1 MSIYLDYAASAPPR
15 PEVLRS
21 MWPYLTGAF
30 ANPAAQH
37 EPAEE
42 ARGVLEAARQRLA
55 NHLGARPSEIIF
67 TSGGTES
74 DNTAVKGIALAQPR
88 GQHVVVSAIEH
99 PAVLESATWLQRFG
113 YRVERLPVDATGQ
126 VSPAALEDTL
136 REDTTL
142 VSIQYASNEVGT
154 VQDIPALAAV
164 AQNYGVPFHTDAV
177 QAAGDLPLQV
187 DDLGVQAMSLAG
199 HKLGTPKGIGALY
212 LRRRT
217 PCDPLIHGGG
227 QQRGL
232 RSGTENLAAAV
243 GMVTGLELAQNES
256 VDLRDLRDAFIHRV
270 EAEIPG
276 AQLTGHRHCRLPGHA
291 SFVFAGRSGESVL
304 LDLQRYGIMCSAG
317 SACAAG
323 SQEPSPALI
332 AMGYGADLAQTA
344 VRFTFGA
351 QTTPEQLDH
360 TVDQLARLVIP
371 TPNQ

>member
-42 ARGVLEAARQRLA
+42 ARSLLDAARRRLA
-55 NHLGARPSEIIF
+55 DHLGARPAEIIF

-74 DNTAVKGIALAQPR
+74 DNAAIKGIALAQPR

-113 YRVERLPVDATGQ
+113 YRVDQLPVDPTGQ
-126 VSPAALEDTL
+126 VTPAALEATL

-164 AQNYGVPFHTDAV
+164 AEKYGVPFHTDAV
-177 QAAGDLPLQV
+177 QAAGDLPLKV

-217 PCDPLIHGGG
+217 PYEPLIHGGG

-256 VDLRDLRDAFIHRV
+256 GHLAGLRDAFIHRV

-276 AQLTGHRHCRLPGHA
+276 AELTGHRRSRLPGHA

-304 LDLQRYGIMCSAG
+304 LDLQRHGIICSSG

-323 SQEPSPALI
+323 NHEPSPTLT
-332 AMGYGADLAQTA
+332 AMGYPADLAQTA
-344 VRFTFGA
+344 VRFTFGS
-351 QTTPEQLDH
+351 QTTAEQLDH
-360 TVDQLARLVIP
+360 TVDQLARIATARTL
-371 TPNQ
+371 T